1 MAQRR
6 RKNRSWFKS
15 LLIFVLTPLIIWFLA
30 FLTWFYWNDIIKLSG
45 WDKDRSRTPS
55 KAARNLDK
63 PDRPESPAEKRAQEK
78 ILEEDRKKLDA
89 ILKER
94 R

>member
-6 RKNRSWFKS
+6 RKKRSWFKS
-15 LLIFVLTPLIIWFLA
+15 LLILVLTPLIIWFLA
-30 FLTWFYWNDIIKLSG
+30 FLIWFYWNDIIKLAG
-45 WDKDRSRTPS
+45 WDKDRPRTPS
-55 KAARNLDK
+55 RAARNGDK
-63 PDRPESPAEKRAQEK
+63 LERPESPAEKRAQEK
-78 ILEEDRKKLDA
+78 ILDEDRKKLEA